1 MTREQKQE
9 YTLRISQAN
18 STQLIIILYEITL
31 TYLKDANDRYE
42 QGYKE
47 EFGKQILSARKCIDE
62 MMNNLNYEY
71 EIARNLKQIYLA
83 MKKDI
88 RTAYLEESPERIIP
102 VYKNLES
109 LLSAYKKI
117 GSQDTSAPIMEHT
130 QTVIAGLTYGKN
142 SISEDLSGENSSR
155 GFCV

>member
-31 TYLKDANDRYE
+31 TYLRDANDSYE
-42 QGYKE
+42 QGDKKK
-47 EFGKQILSARKCIDE
+47 FVIRILSARKCIDE

-71 EIARNLKQIYLA
+71 EIARNLKKIYLA

-102 VYKNLES
+102 VSKNLES

-117 GSQDTSAPIMEHT
+117 SSQDTSAPVMEHT

>member
-31 TYLKDANDRYE
+31 TYLKDANNKYE
-42 QGYKE
+42 HGDNE
-47 EFGKQILSARKCIDE
+47 EFCKQILSARKCIDE
-62 MMNNLNYEY
+62 MMNNLHYEY
-71 EIARNLKQIYLA
+71 EIARNLKQIYLT

-88 RTAYLEESPERIIP
+88 RTAYLEESPERIRP
-102 VYKNLES
+102 VCINLES

-117 GSQDTSAPIMEHT
+117 SSQDTSAPVMEHT

>member
-1 MTREQKQE
+1 
-9 YTLRISQAN
+9 
-18 STQLIIILYEITL
+18 
-31 TYLKDANDRYE
+31 
-42 QGYKE
+42 
-47 EFGKQILSARKCIDE
+47 
-62 MMNNLNYEY
+62 MMNNLHYEY
-71 EIARNLKQIYLA
+71 EVARNLKQIYLA

-102 VYKNLES
+102 VCNNLES

-117 GSQDTSAPIMEHT
+117 SSQDTSAPVMEHT